1 MEMVKPFRAG
11 RGEGCDVTCPAC
23 DENLADMYYEGSGA
37 SWEGPCPYCGV
48 QLDVEREVEV
58 IYTAKRVGE

>member
-1 MEMVKPFRAG
+1 
-11 RGEGCDVTCPAC
+11 
-23 DENLADMYYEGSGA
+23 MYYEGSGA